1 MKSLK
6 IDETLH
12 RRIKQQSLDN
22 NQSIQEFITMV
33 FDEYFN
39 ECKSRKVEKDTIP
52 TEGPTQDPTEGPTEV
67 GSDVE
72 NLFENWL
79 GNRND
84 NKFNPKQPKTT

>member
-39 ECKSRKVEKDTIP
+39 ECKSRKVENDTIP
-52 TEGPTQDPTEGPTEV
+52 NG
-67 GSDVE
+67 DVE

-79 GNRND
+79 GNR
-84 NKFNPKQPKTT
+84 

>member
-52 TEGPTQDPTEGPTEV
+52 TEGPTEV
-67 GSDVE
+67 SNDVE

-79 GNRND
+79 ESR
-84 NKFNPKQPKTT
+84 

>member
-52 TEGPTQDPTEGPTEV
+52 TQDPTEGPTEV
-67 GSDVE
+67 SNDVE

-79 GNRND
+79 VSR
-84 NKFNPKQPKTT
+84 

>member
-52 TEGPTQDPTEGPTEV
+52 ND
-67 GSDVE
+67 DVE

-79 GNRND
+79 ERR
-84 NKFNPKQPKTT
+84 

>member
-52 TEGPTQDPTEGPTEV
+52 TEGPTEV
-67 GSDVE
+67 GNDVE

-79 GNRND
+79 ESR
-84 NKFNPKQPKTT
+84 

>member
-12 RRIKQQSLDN
+12 RRIKQQSLEN
-22 NQSIQEFITMV
+22 NQSIQDFITMV

-52 TEGPTQDPTEGPTEV
+52 TEGPTQDPTEG
-67 GSDVE
+67 GSEGIDKI
-72 NLFENWL
+72 FESWL
-79 GNRND
+79 DNRKGD
-84 NKFNPKQPKTT
+84 KFNPKQPKTT

>member
-12 RRIKQQSLDN
+12 RRIKQQSLEN
-22 NQSIQEFITMV
+22 NQSIQDFITMV

-52 TEGPTQDPTEGPTEV
+52 TEGPTQDPTEG
-67 GSDVE
+67 GSEGIDKI
-72 NLFENWL
+72 FESWL
-79 GNRND
+79 DNRKG
-84 NKFNPKQPKTT
+84 NKFNPKQPK

>member
-52 TEGPTQDPTEGPTEV
+52 TEV
-67 GSDVE
+67 SSDVE

-84 NKFNPKQPKTT
+84 NKFNPKQPKITQ